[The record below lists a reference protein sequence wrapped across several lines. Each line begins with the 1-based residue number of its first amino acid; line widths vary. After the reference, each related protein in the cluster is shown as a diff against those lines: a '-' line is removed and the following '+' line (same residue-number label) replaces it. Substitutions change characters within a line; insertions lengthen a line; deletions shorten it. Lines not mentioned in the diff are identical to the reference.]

1 MSFVVYNYEP
11 DGGRAADFN
20 EDRVWHT
27 TLDAA
32 RSDASARLGDLDKWR
47 LWGGHEDENTGLIE
61 VEAYH
66 ASREAGCGGVHISR
80 TIE

>member
-1 MSFVVYNYEP
+1 MKFIVYNYEP

-20 EDRVWHT
+20 EDRVEHT
-27 TLDAA
+27 SLDDA
-32 RSDASARLGDLDKWR
+32 RSDAQKRLGDLDAWR
-47 LWGGHEDENTGLIE
+47 LWGGHEDDDTGLVE